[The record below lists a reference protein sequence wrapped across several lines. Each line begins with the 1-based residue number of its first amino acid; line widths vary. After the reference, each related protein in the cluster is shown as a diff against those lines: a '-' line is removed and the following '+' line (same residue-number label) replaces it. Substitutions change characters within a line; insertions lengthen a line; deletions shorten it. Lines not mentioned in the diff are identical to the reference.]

1 MSASGWPFV
10 LAAVVLT
17 AAAQLL
23 LKAGAEKLAPMSPSV
38 SGAFSFAMRIAI
50 EPHLLGGV
58 ACYFISMLLW
68 IMALTRMEVSVA
80 YPMLSLGYVLTAIAA
95 YFLFGEAVSVQRVL
109 GIVIIIVGVVITAR
123 S

>member
-23 LKAGAEKLAPMSPSV
+23 LKAGAEKLAPLSLSV
-38 SGAFSFAMRIAI
+38 SGAFAFAMRIAS
-50 EPHLLGGV
+50 EPHLLAGV

-109 GIVIIIVGVVITAR
+109 GIVVIIVGVVITAR